1 VAAETEALSEEVD
14 HLLHAV
20 DRALASASTSPAEG
34 WVEAVLQLEMAKGLI
49 HGNGPGGD
57 L

>member
-1 VAAETEALSEEVD
+1 MAAETEALSEEVD